1 MYEYLIGVLTLA
13 GLVWL
18 IAFFYKKDL
27 RRKMVWSGIVC
38 TVILTIAFIVLRIL
52 FFLGLNDSS
61 IVPDYWNPDTLFNL
75 GRITGGYAIE
85 DVLFTFLFGGLAGF
99 IYEFITRKEVKIK
112 KTKRHNK
119 NALIAFIVAGGLFY
133 SIFDINII
141 YSLIVGGSVST
152 LIIWIERSDLI
163 KHSLY
168 GGLSFLVIY
177 FLAFL
182 LFDTIFPD
190 FITRVYNLRDISGI
204 LILGVPLEELLFAII
219 FGSNWSPI
227 YEYWYGK

>member
-18 IAFFYKKDL
+18 IAFFYRSDL
-27 RRKMVWSGIVC
+27 IRKMVWSGIVC
-38 TVILTIAFIVLRIL
+38 TVILTIAFIILRIL

-99 IYEFITRKEVKIK
+99 IYEYFTKKEVKIK

-119 NALIAFIVAGGLFY
+119 KALIAFIVAGGLFY
-133 SIFDINII
+133 SLFDINII
-141 YSLIVGGSVST
+141 YSLIVGGAVST
-152 LIIWIERSDLI
+152 SIIWIDRRDLI

-168 GGLSFLVIY
+168 GGSSFLVIY

-182 LFDTIFPD
+182 LFNTIFPG
-190 FITRVYNLRDISGI
+190 FISTVYNLQDISGI
-204 LILGVPLEELLFAII
+204 LIFGVPLEELLFAII
-219 FGSNWSPI
+219 FGSNWSPV